1 MGKKKEQ
8 KRLDPELEQEISEW
22 GEYLL
27 ADLRDRIK
35 KNKGKMLSERGLK
48 KTSNGD
54 ATYERLVRVIGHGSP
69 ERLRQIV
76 AKMVQEVQGVQ
87 ETQETQETWENFEDL
102 EHFESEKH
110 FEEPRH
116 FEPEKHFE
124 GAERCEVIECLE
136 AAEVRESDVSRELSR
151 SAGRVKRQKWDKAS
165 LIAFLQEKCR
175 ELGRVPTSKEIA
187 VWSKAKLCPSYPT
200 CMKILEVESK
210 AEWAKI
216 FL

>member
-54 ATYERLVRVIGHGSP
+54 ATYERLVRVIGRGSP

-87 ETQETQETWENFEDL
+87 ETQETQETWGNFEDL

-124 GAERCEVIECLE
+124 GAERCEVIERFE
-136 AAEVRESDVSRELSR
+136 EAEVRESDASRGLSQP
-151 SAGRVKRQKWDKAS
+151 AGRVKRQKWDKAS
-165 LIAFLQEKCR
+165 LVVFLQERCQ